1 MRQRLSKKMFHITM
15 VIVIVIVVSFIGLMM
30 ALKYDTN
37 GETNMPFDI
46 TKISVISTVDGKD
59 VENSSNKWE
68 IQVYQNNDIYIYIE
82 KNENYTKTELIDN
95 VSIENFQILNKEIK
109 DSMFFYKPS
118 NNNVSVFE
126 NKEEY
131 KISKIEYIGDLTSN
145 MQNLKISNQG
155 GIVAFRCSNINIGT
169 YISNDDNEIRYDK
182 LLNKLNVDNEKLKS
196 VVSFDMVIKL
206 NSGVSFKATDIKL
219 EIPVDNIVEKGT
231 TSMDIVDLQNIV
243 FKRLEI

>member
-155 GIVAFRCSNINIGT
+155 RIVAFRCSNINIGT